1 VTTASTGAF
10 PAPPVR
16 PGWWPVVL
24 GVFLGYLLA
33 ALILFVL
40 AAVAVLLGLASWNEN
55 RASDSVLQGPYVV
68 DGVWSLVANAAVAFT
83 IVALAAWAV
92 SRVVADRVQE
102 PVSLPLVA
110 AALGLTG
117 YAPFLALE
125 GRFRLSGLV
134 GLLVAAALIRWQA
147 VGDTPAALA
156 LGDLR
161 ERLVER
167 GVWRGLVLAGVAAW
181 TASLAVAGAHGL
193 THPLTSGYAVDYAP
207 SNYSYKR
214 ASGEEYYIFRGSP
227 GTAARYTIEVR
238 NAGFADL
245 TGLEVDI
252 PEGSGFALSGFSPVD
267 RVLDGRDS
275 VFLDLRLRLADCSG
289 DRLSVLRDV
298 RVHYRVFGRAESQL
312 LPLTPAP
319 AVRCS

>member
-1 VTTASTGAF
+1 MV
-10 PAPPVR
+10 
-16 PGWWPVVL
+16 
-24 GVFLGYLLA
+24 GVFLGYLVAALVLFALA
-33 ALILFVL
+33 A
-40 AAVAVLLGLASWNEN
+40 AAVFLGLATWNGN
-55 RASDSVLQGPYVV
+55 PVSDSVLTGPYVV
-68 DGVWSLVANAAVAFT
+68 DGGWSLVANAAVAFT
-83 IVALAAWAV
+83 VVAVAAWAV
-92 SRVVADRVQE
+92 TRVVADRVQE
-102 PVSLPLVA
+102 SVSRPLVF

-125 GRFRLSGLV
+125 GRFRLSGLF

-156 LGDLR
+156 LEKLR

-167 GVWRGLVLAGVAAW
+167 GVWRGLVLAGVAVW
-181 TASLAVAGAHGL
+181 TASLAVAGAYGL
-193 THPLTSGYAVDYAP
+193 THPLTSGYAIDYEP

-214 ASGEEYYIFRGSP
+214 AGGEEYYIFRGPP
-227 GTAARYTIEVR
+227 GTAARYTIDVR

-245 TGLEVDI
+245 TALEVDI
-252 PEGSGFALSGFSPVD
+252 PEGSGFALSGVSPGK

-275 VFLDLRLRLADCSG
+275 VFLDLRLRLADCAG
-289 DRLSVLRDV
+289 RGLSVLRGV

-319 AVRCS
+319 AVRCA